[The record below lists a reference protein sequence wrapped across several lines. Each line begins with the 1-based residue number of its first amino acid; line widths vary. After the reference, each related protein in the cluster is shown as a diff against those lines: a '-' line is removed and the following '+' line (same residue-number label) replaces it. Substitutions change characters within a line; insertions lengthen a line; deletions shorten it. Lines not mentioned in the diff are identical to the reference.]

1 MRDAVSTRAL
11 GRVFWLRA
19 LVVAS
24 LLGVAAVIGWWAYTI
39 LRESESTQAD
49 SLYESVSVAA
59 LVNTQKSFTR
69 ASKGATTLASM
80 FSGAHPT
87 ETDWPNAALGE
98 FAERAAQLAEIANV
112 NDVGFGPVLRPDQ
125 VAAWETFAFNLWDN
139 DPLIPPNR
147 AFTPPAGP
155 GLPPG
160 RGIWNI
166 NPNIPPPG
174 SIYLDDLSGNTTWG
188 DSDTLRILLP
198 TAQHK
203 GENLLGLNSYPSQ
216 VLGPVIEKTLLCAM
230 EKDIGAAR
238 TECQAVVTLPQ
249 GIVKAFSDYKA
260 PALVVLTPISIVGDD
275 GATKAVGIAYAS
287 LDWSILL
294 ADTVPSFVGELDIV
308 LEAEGA
314 TGGEKVLFTFV
325 FKKGDNGL
333 ALALWQG
340 NGDLHDPRYS
350 SKRKTGL
357 LYQPSLVGIAES
369 SQYTISFYPRKAF
382 YDKYQSN
389 SPIYF
394 SVGGVS
400 LIALVSLIFLLYDFA
415 VSRQSEEQK
424 VVLDTKRRYVRF
436 ISHEIRTPLN
446 TVRMG
451 LKLFDMEL
459 VSSLKMLK
467 EKSPAEAVLIMT
479 KTIEGWAQ
487 LTDDT
492 LSNTEAAVDVLNDLL
507 NYDKV

>member
-49 SLYESVSVAA
+49 SLYETVSVAA

-80 FSGAHPT
+80 YSGAHPT
-87 ETDWPNAALGE
+87 ETDWPNVALGE

-112 NDVGFGPVLRPDQ
+112 DNYGFGPVLRPDQ

-166 NPNIPPPG
+166 NSNIPPPG

-198 TAQHK
+198 TAQHMQP
-203 GENLLGLNSYPSQ
+203 NLLGLSAYPTQ
-216 VLGPVIEKTLLCAM
+216 MLGPVIEKTLLCAM
-230 EKDIGAAR
+230 EKVVVN
-238 TECQAVVTLPQ
+238 AVT
-249 GIVKAFSDYKA
+249 DYEA
-260 PALVVLTPISIVGDD
+260 PALVVITPISIVGDD

-287 LDWSILL
+287 LDWSTLL

-308 LEAEGA
+308 VEAEGA

-325 FKKGDNGL
+325 FKKGDHGL

-382 YDKYQSN
+382 YDEYQSN
-389 SPIYF
+389 NPIYF
-394 SVGGVS
+394 CIGGVS

-415 VSRQSEEQK
+415 VSRQSEEQQ